1 MSIRDRMKRLRLT
14 AATAAGIVC
23 RAAPGVGGLALV
35 SYGAWLAYH
44 PAGFVVAGAGLLAD
58 RIADARRTAGPGRE
72 S

>member
-1 MSIRDRMKRLRLT
+1 VSIRDRMKRLKLP
-14 AATAAGIVC
+14 AATTAGLLF
-23 RAAPGVGGLALV
+23 RALPGIGGLALV

-44 PAGFVVAGAGLLAD
+44 PAGFVVAGVVLLAD